1 MDPLPMRVTNPPLP
15 AHAEAPVDARS
26 DAARAVSSL
35 AVGRAVT
42 GCGALANRQIAV
54 GAGEDRAR
62 SSSAAAVIGALLSK
76 MSTALQA
83 IVLSP
88 RS

>member
-1 MDPLPMRVTNPPLP
+1 MDPLSMRVANPALP
-15 AHAEAPVDARS
+15 AHAQAPVAADAR
-26 DAARAVSSL
+26 RAVSSL
-35 AVGRAVT
+35 AVGRAVA

-62 SSSAAAVIGALLSK
+62 STSAASVIGALLSK
-76 MSTALQA
+76 MSSALQA

-88 RS
+88 RP

>member
-1 MDPLPMRVTNPPLP
+1 MDPLSMRVANPALP
-15 AHAEAPVDARS
+15 AHAEVPGAGA
-26 DAARAVSSL
+26 AARAASSL
-35 AVGRAVT
+35 AVGRAVV

-62 SSSAAAVIGALLSK
+62 STSAASVIGALLSK
-76 MSTALQA
+76 VSTALQA

-88 RS
+88 RP

>member
-1 MDPLPMRVTNPPLP
+1 MDPLSMRVANPALP
-15 AHAEAPVDARS
+15 AHAEAPVAADAGP
-26 DAARAVSSL
+26 AVSSL
-35 AVGRAVT
+35 AVGRAVA

-62 SSSAAAVIGALLSK
+62 STSAASVIGALLSK

-88 RS
+88 RP

>member
-1 MDPLPMRVTNPPLP
+1 MDPLSMRVANPALP
-15 AHAEAPVDARS
+15 AHAEAPVDA
-26 DAARAVSSL
+26 AAGRAASSL
-35 AVGRAVT
+35 DVGRAVV

-54 GAGEDRAR
+54 GAGEERAR
-62 SSSAAAVIGALLSK
+62 STCAASVIGALLSK

-88 RS
+88 RP